1 MADGDYERGRGRE
14 IGAIAAKLKRLRN
27 GQDARCPSIL
37 NGQDARCPSAGAAA
51 RPPVFVLNGWAA
63 SPHAWDLCKF
73 MCSPTGTT
81 GILPVE
87 KTRTGVTGILP
98 DVSAPL
104 PRLFSYVEQLD
115 GEPEKVIE
123 NVERCILVGWSMGGS
138 SALRLAAR
146 WPEKIAGLVLI
157 AATPRMMEAKET
169 GWKGMS
175 PRRLE
180 ALRYGLVMTQGVGM
194 FGVPEGKPN
203 PYLLDEPANLER
215 GLNYLLETDVRAD
228 IERVFGGGRGATRP
242 TMVGRPALWPPPV
255 YIFQSE
261 HDGIVRA
268 ANAAYLQK
276 VFPQASVTMV
286 PGTEHALPIFIPEL
300 IDEAVD
306 TCIRLAAASQDLA

>member
-14 IGAIAAKLKRLRN
+14 IGAIAAELKRLAAVREGRN
-27 GQDARCPSIL
+27 LLRPIREGR
-37 NGQDARCPSAGAAA
+37 AAA
-51 RPPVFVLNGWAA
+51 RPQILVLNGWAA
-63 SPHAWDLCKF
+63 SPHAWDLCEF
-73 MCSPTGTT
+73 MRPQQ
-81 GILPVE
+81 V
-87 KTRTGVTGILP
+87 
-98 DVSAPL
+98 AAL

-115 GEPEKVIE
+115 GEPEKAIE

-157 AATPRMMEAKET
+157 AATPRMMEEKES

-180 ALRYGLVMTQGVGM
+180 ALRYGVMMTHGEGF

-203 PYLLDEPANLER
+203 PYCVDSDENLAR
-215 GLNYLLETDVRAD
+215 GLKYLLETDVRAD
-228 IERVFGGGRGATRP
+228 LERVFGGKMCACRSPG
-242 TMVGRPALWPPPV
+242 VH
-255 YIFQSE
+255 IFHSE
-261 HDGIVRA
+261 RDGIVRPE
-268 ANAAYLQK
+268 NAAYLQK

-286 PGTEHALPIFIPEL
+286 PGTEHALSIFIPEL

-306 TCIRLAAASQDLA
+306 SCLRLAAAGQDIA